1 MFNLSSSILLA
12 KSESQRPFGVR
23 SCSHLNFIMCTIT
36 SYLKLIYKRPLDKI
50 ESSELRFFSNH
61 HIQHITKLSLFN
73 LILIEQKDA
82 LI

>member
-12 KSESQRPFGVR
+12 S
-23 SCSHLNFIMCTIT
+23 LNPKDLLVLEVAHISIFIMSTIT
-36 SYLKLIYKRPLDKI
+36 YCLKLIYKRPLKKI

-73 LILIEQKDA
+73 LILIEQKDT

>member
-12 KSESQRPFGVR
+12 S
-23 SCSHLNFIMCTIT
+23 LNPKDLLVLEVAHISIFIMSTIT
-36 SYLKLIYKRPLDKI
+36 YCLKLIYKRPLKKI

-73 LILIEQKDA
+73 LILIDKRTR
-82 LI
+82 